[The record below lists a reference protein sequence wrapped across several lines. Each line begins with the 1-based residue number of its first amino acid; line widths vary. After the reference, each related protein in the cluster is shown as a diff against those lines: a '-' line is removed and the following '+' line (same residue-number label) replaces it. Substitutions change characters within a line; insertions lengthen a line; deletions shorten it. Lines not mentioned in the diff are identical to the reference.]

1 MVGVAQVGL
10 LFRGMAILVRCI
22 LRRMRKASM
31 RLVVAG
37 SIALLLYGC
46 APVYAQTVYLKF
58 SQLSPSEIQQDLRL
72 FTDANAAR
80 ESQLRKMFEQAGCA
94 DADLKEQPVQRK
106 DPPNVI
112 CTLRGSSDSVIVVG
126 AHTDHVEVGQG
137 VVDDWSGAALL
148 PALLQSLRKSA
159 RRHTFL
165 FIGFADEEKGLW
177 GSHYYVQH
185 LAREQL
191 HGIRAMVNL
200 ECLGLT
206 PTKVW
211 ADRAD
216 RQLLSDL
223 ILIAGNY
230 HADLQGVNVDGVG
243 DDDTHPFLSRHVP
256 VITLHSVTQET
267 WPILHSPKDTLSA
280 INLNDYYDSYRL
292 IAAYLAYLDATLP
305 Q

>member
-1 MVGVAQVGL
+1 M
-10 LFRGMAILVRCI
+10 
-22 LRRMRKASM
+22 
-31 RLVVAG
+31 
-37 SIALLLYGC
+37 
-46 APVYAQTVYLKF
+46 YA
-58 SQLSPSEIQQDLRL
+58 D
-72 FTDANAAR
+72 DNAAR

-94 DADLKEQPVQRK
+94 NADLKEEQVQRK

-112 CTLRGSSDSVIVVG
+112 CTLRGRSDSVIVVG
-126 AHTDHVEVGQG
+126 AHTDHAKVGQG

-148 PALLQSLRKSA
+148 PLLFESLRNTP
-159 RRHTFL
+159 RRHTFV

-185 LAREQL
+185 LNRQLL

-211 ADRAD
+211 SDRAD
-216 RQLLSDL
+216 RQLLNDL
-223 ILIAGNY
+223 ILIARNY
-230 HADLQGVNVDGVG
+230 QIDLQGVNVDGVG

-256 VITLHSVTQET
+256 VITIHSVTQQT
-267 WPILHSPKDTLSA
+267 WHILHSRRDNLSA
-280 INLNDYYDSYRL
+280 INFNDYYDSYRL
-292 IAAYLAYLDATLP
+292 IATYLAYLDSTLP

>member
-1 MVGVAQVGL
+1 M
-10 LFRGMAILVRCI
+10 REINVRHFSAPLI
-22 LRRMRKASM
+22 A
-31 RLVVAG
+31 
-37 SIALLLYGC
+37 ALLCCC
-46 APVYAQTVYLKF
+46 APVYAQTVSLKY
-58 SQLSPSEIQQDLRL
+58 SQLPSGEIQENLRL
-72 FTDANAAR
+72 YAEGNAAR

-94 DADLKEQPVQRK
+94 DADLKEELVQRK
-106 DPPNVI
+106 DPPNII
-112 CTLRGSSDSVIVVG
+112 CTLRGCSDSLIIVG
-126 AHTDHVEVGQG
+126 AHTNHADVGNG
-137 VVDDWSGAALL
+137 VVDDWSGTALL
-148 PALLQSLRKSA
+148 PALLGSLRKSP
-159 RRHTFL
+159 RRHTFV

-185 LAREQL
+185 LSREQV

-223 ILIAGNY
+223 ILVARNFQL
-230 HADLQGVNVDGVG
+230 DLQGVNVDGVG

-256 VITLHSVTQET
+256 VITIHSVTQQT
-267 WPILHSPKDTLSA
+267 WQILHSRKDNLSA
-280 INLNDYYDSYRL
+280 INFTDYYDTYRL
-292 IAAYLAYLDATLP
+292 MAAYLAYLDATLH